1 MTKGSDPKE
10 TIIGILKKH
19 DEEQAGK
26 KEKSEKAATGRPRAR
41 ATQSIVGN
49 NNIQAGRDI
58 LIKPEKIV
66 NKTTVKT
73 GDGTVTATQK
83 AELTRLKDEWRE
95 VHNAIKKRE
104 LTHGAAWKAFN
115 THFKI
120 NSYAELPQERFED
133 GKAWFKRQM
142 AILRSMR
149 SAKQKDP
156 TWRNAQIRY
165 IKTVS
170 KNNLGDERAYGAY
183 IAERFGKNSLSQLG
197 DNELE
202 ATKGYIAGK
211 KSRIKQ

>member
-1 MTKGSDPKE
+1 MAKDSDPKK
-10 TIIGILKKH
+10 TIIDILKKH
-19 DEEQAGK
+19 DKEQRGER
-26 KEKSEKAATGRPRAR
+26 EKSEKAATKRPRAR

-104 LTHGAAWKAFN
+104 LTHGAAWKSFN

-133 GKAWFKRQM
+133 GKAWFKRQI

-149 SAKQKDP
+149 SAKKKDP

-165 IKTVS
+165 IKTAS
-170 KNNLGDERAYGAY
+170 KKDLGDDRAYDAY
-183 IAERFGKNSLSQLG
+183 ITERFGKNSLAQLD

-202 ATKGYIAGK
+202 ATKAYIAGRK
-211 KSRIKQ
+211 ARIKR